1 MQLDLD
7 NLPSDTALLHRLVR
21 DIASAVESRD
31 GEIER
36 LQLII
41 KKLQRGQFGRRSE
54 RLDVDQLALALEDL
68 EGDIAR
74 IGESHPAIVTDALET
89 RSRRK
94 PLPEHLAREDIL
106 LDVER
111 EVCSCCGR
119 ALHVI
124 GDECPLGDG
133 KRNDAVRAHDGLDRH
148 RG

>member
-54 RLDVDQLALALEDL
+54 RLDVD
-68 EGDIAR
+68 
-74 IGESHPAIVTDALET
+74 
-89 RSRRK
+89 RSRWC
-94 PLPEHLAREDIL
+94 ED
-106 LDVER
+106 
-111 EVCSCCGR
+111 
-119 ALHVI
+119 
-124 GDECPLGDG
+124 PLGA
-133 KRNDAVRAHDGLDRH
+133 RSH
-148 RG
+148 